1 MHGSNNF
8 FSIAQEAVVKKIEQ
22 RKNRKAKLLVALACA
37 LATGAMGTAWLKQMP
52 TSLSDH
58 HLPDLGV
65 PIADNNSDK
74 SGNAMGA
81 SDGVGE
87 SLDFFDTD
95 QDNSGLVFAV
105 DTDQYSGSGRFS
117 NSQGSLF
124 SNNANGDTT
133 GIAIPP
139 GQTGV
144 PGLRVG
150 QGSVPGGVGLPGLP
164 DTVLLN
170 DGEPQ
175 PQNIEPVD
183 RFIEE
188 PLESAPALFIP
199 EPPQLFAGDTNCGLF
214 CGNQTPPS
222 NSERQAVPEPG
233 TLVLLGLGLLGLGVL
248 RRKGK
253 AV

>member
-1 MHGSNNF
+1 M
-8 FSIAQEAVVKKIEQ
+8 KKIEQ

-52 TSLSDH
+52 KSLSDH

-87 SLDFFDTD
+87 SLDFFDRD
-95 QDNSGLVFAV
+95 QDSSGLIFAV
-105 DTDQYSGSGRFS
+105 DTDQYSGSGGFS

-124 SNNANGDTT
+124 SYGSNNANGDTT
-133 GIAIPP
+133 GVAIPS

-150 QGSVPGGVGLPGLP
+150 QGSVPGGVGSPGLP

-188 PLESAPALFIP
+188 PLESDPALFIP
-199 EPPQLFAGDTNCGLF
+199 EPPQLFAGDMDCGLF